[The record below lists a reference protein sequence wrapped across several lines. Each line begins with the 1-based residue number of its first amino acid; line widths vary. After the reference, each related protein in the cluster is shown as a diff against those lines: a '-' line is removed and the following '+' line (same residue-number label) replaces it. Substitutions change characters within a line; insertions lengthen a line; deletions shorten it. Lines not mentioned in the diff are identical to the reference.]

1 MCAMLP
7 AALQDELAAVL
18 AAAGVGK
25 QTTLCCALSGGV
37 DSMLLLHGLA
47 ALRARFG
54 FRLVAAHVHHGLSP
68 HADHWAAF
76 CAAQCASLGVA
87 LQTFHVAVDRN
98 DPAGLEAAARR
109 ARHAALG
116 GVACD
121 WLVFGHHQDD
131 QAETVLFRL
140 ARGAGVRGAA
150 GMAAIESGSPGRLRP
165 LLGLRR
171 GQIEQ
176 TARDAG
182 LVWVDDESNADLR
195 YTRNALR
202 HRVLPA
208 LEAVLPAA
216 VPGLARAAAHF
227 READELLDALAAE
240 DARRCGGDVLSRTA
254 VCALSSARLRNLLRW
269 KMRTL
274 GVEAVSRTR
283 LFEVERQLRYGAAD
297 KPLRLP
303 LGVLACCVY
312 RDALWLERA
321 QPESPVARP
330 WRGEAR
336 LPWGDGAVRFEPTQG
351 LGVSQR
357 LLRAAGQSWLVRRW
371 PGLAMRVQS
380 GRPRRRFKNLCQ
392 EAGIAPWLRDRLPV
406 LQVDGEAVW
415 IAGIGVAADWQCMAG
430 EEGVLP
436 LWQQSV
442 HRSVADAGQ

>member
-1 MCAMLP
+1 
-7 AALQDELAAVL
+7 
-18 AAAGVGK
+18 
-25 QTTLCCALSGGV
+25 
-37 DSMLLLHGLA
+37 
-47 ALRARFG
+47 
-54 FRLVAAHVHHGLSP
+54 
-68 HADHWAAF
+68 
-76 CAAQCASLGVA
+76 VA
-87 LQTFHVAVDRN
+87 LQTFHVVVDRN

-150 GMAAIESGSPGRLRP
+150 GMAAIEFGSPGRLRP

-182 LVWVDDESNADLR
+182 LAWVDDESNADLR

-240 DARRCGGDVLSRTA
+240 DARRCGGDILSRTA

-274 GVEAVSRTR
+274 GGEAVTRTR
-283 LFEVERQLRYGAAD
+283 LVEVERQLRYGAAD

-321 QPESPVARP
+321 QPENPVARP

-336 LPWGDGAVRFEPTQG
+336 LPWGDGAVRFELTQG

-371 PGLAMRVQS
+371 PGLTMRVQG

-406 LQVDGEAVW
+406 LRVDGEAVW
-415 IAGIGVAADWQCMAG
+415 IAGIGVAADWQCKAG
-430 EEGVLP
+430 DEGVLP
-436 LWQQSV
+436 VWQQTV
-442 HRSVADAGQ
+442 PQ